1 MCEIVTFLYN
11 LYDPYKWI
19 HSYTIGPL
27 NIMLISVHVAIS
39 LHLVSTFY
47 LSKFFSNANRGR
59 FNTQGVP
66 AFGLIMPLECAI
78 YITRHVSFQISSDCS
93 NT

>member
-1 MCEIVTFLYN
+1 VDTLLHN
-11 LYDPYKWI
+11 Q
-19 HSYTIGPL
+19 TIDYHTH
-27 NIMLISVHVAIS
+27 MLLS
-39 LHLVSTFY
+39 VSTFSFY
-47 LSKFFSNANRGR
+47 ILSLEIFSNTNRRR

-66 AFGLIMPLECAI
+66 AFGLIMPLECAT